1 MDMVSFDFLIE
12 IGYSVHI
19 STEIDSCQA
28 LLIRER
34 LLACKKIHAIK
45 LNSHDFISTDNEDV
59 PVSFLSSEIIFGILT
74 KNVQEKAAT
83 VDIPGLYGSTF
94 SRKIKERS
102 EFILKECVHAEE
114 DLMRP
119 VSERVA
125 WLSARSAHHE
135 DELGGGGEQFS
146 PTSQQYDEGKTNKP
160 ELFPIQFPETHPH
173 QHTNNNGSS
182 NAFDLAP
189 IQELSSVDE
198 TVTPTVTGS
207 SSSKKTTPRKPT
219 VLTDVDIFGGSSTI
233 SSDPFGNNNHNQYN
247 NNGFETVPVEND
259 VFAQAPPPAVPVP
272 PPVTRTASKDEQQ
285 HHLKQ
290 LNKKNSFQK
299 SNLSI
304 AVEQTEPS
312 ASIISPFRVPVMN
325 AEDLFAQQ
333 TIATGPSSSGSMVD
347 SEASQLQK
355 DDFETKKLS
364 PHPSAADLFGL
375 PPITTTTTATS
386 HDVLMKDE
394 KKKTSPLPV
403 AADLFG
409 GPPSTTSAEIG
420 APFGGG
426 GGSHQQLSNKQPV
439 QSKKPVI
446 ASAPAADLF
455 GGPSSSS
462 SDFPAPVASFGPPPT
477 TTTTT
482 SSRINDNNMTR
493 KPKET
498 VAMAPPDDLFGGG
511 PGQNQNPFDSLPSP
525 TSKAAQFTKPPTATT
540 APPRVIPKNVVS
552 SSSSGTVG
560 NPFESVGSATAASF
574 DQLPPTSPRQPQ
586 QPLHHSPAA
595 DVFGSSDHQPRP
607 PHPISSVDS
616 FEGTVQV
623 TVTHLPP
630 AQQPAAVVPTLSR
643 SMSADMNAMNNNSN
657 QSIASTN
664 INTNSAH
671 NKSFTANPST
681 SGKTFK
687 GKVAVVGASPFDSA
701 APSPFGGVAGGGSS
715 SLFPQTASDPF
726 SAIPAPAVVGS
737 FSSPSGGQRK
747 TAATTTGSKDA
758 AASLFQSAPPRTTGS
773 TTTGKH
779 PASLAV
785 PLPSNVKS
793 ASNTNDFFS
802 QAPPPSLPRAV
813 SGRVAGGGGAA
824 DIFGASA
831 PVSSPGG
838 HYNQGSPI
846 PTAPGVKAP
855 PAFPPVAPGVVIPPA
870 PTSQEGNNNTES
882 SQAALG
888 RPKSVS
894 NIKPPMK
901 PKSHMSMALNAQGIP
916 TPHGVVS
923 PPVSQS
929 SSSVPVLG
937 NEMKPAPVV
946 PMNTGKQPLIHGEKL
961 SNMLFSV
968 EQLSPEAKAAKEEV
982 KQQQQPSFE
991 PSSTSVSSKAVFRG
1005 RYIKPAG
1012 TVVSFGFGGKF
1023 VLMRPDVNICPP
1035 TYTSVGQLTDDRSL
1049 RLVLFLFV
1057 IIF

>member
-1 MDMVSFDFLIE
+1 LYSYSHGEIFWAQADPHFPWWPAVIINQEKLPRGMQSTGSFYGSSRGGSRSSTPMRKLKLHLYFYGRDDYDLVSSDHLKDFRLFHDEFIQQEMDSNLQSAFLI
-12 IGYSVHI
+12 GV
-19 STEIDSCQA
+19 
-28 LLIRER
+28 
-34 LLACKKIHAIK
+34 K
-45 LNSHDFISTDNEDV
+45 L
-59 PVSFLSSEIIFGILT
+59 
-74 KNVQEKAAT
+74 
-83 VDIPGLYGSTF
+83 
-94 SRKIKERS
+94 
-102 EFILKECVHAEE
+102 AEE

-125 WLSARSAHHE
+125 WLSTRSAHHE
-135 DELGGGGEQFS
+135 DEVGVGGEQFS
-146 PTSQQYDEGKTNKP
+146 PTSQQYDEGKMNKP

-173 QHTNNNGSS
+173 QHTNNSS
-182 NAFDLAP
+182 NNGFDLAP

-198 TVTPTVTGS
+198 TVTPTITDS

-233 SSDPFGNNNHNQYN
+233 SSDPFGNNNHNQYH
-247 NNGFETVPVEND
+247 NNGFETVPVGND
-259 VFAQAPPPAVPVP
+259 LFAQAPPPPPVPMSVP

-285 HHLKQ
+285 HPLKQ

-304 AVEQTEPS
+304 AVEQTEPD
-312 ASIISPFRVPVMN
+312 ASIISPFRVPVMD

-333 TIATGPSSSGSMVD
+333 TIAAPSSSGSMVD
-347 SEASQLQK
+347 SEASHLQK

-364 PHPSAADLFGL
+364 PRPSAADLFGL
-375 PPITTTTTATS
+375 PPITTATS
-386 HDVLMKDE
+386 QDVVMKDE
-394 KKKTSPLPV
+394 KKKTSPLPA

-409 GPPSTTSAEIG
+409 GPPSTTSVEAG

-426 GGSHQQLSNKQPV
+426 GSHQPLSNKLPV

-462 SDFPAPVASFGPPPT
+462 SDFPSPAASFGPPP

-498 VAMAPPDDLFGGG
+498 VAVAPPDDLFGGG
-511 PGQNQNPFDSLPSP
+511 PPGSGQNPFDSLPSP
-525 TSKAAQFTKPPTATT
+525 TTKAAQFAKPPTAT

-552 SSSSGTVG
+552 SGPAG
-560 NPFESVGSATAASF
+560 NPFESVGSATGASF
-574 DQLPPTSPRQPQ
+574 DQLPPTPPRQPQ
-586 QPLHHSPAA
+586 QQQQPHHSPA

-623 TVTHLPP
+623 TVTHPP
-630 AQQPAAVVPTLSR
+630 APQPAAVVPTLSR
-643 SMSADMNAMNNNSN
+643 SMSADMNTMNSN

-664 INTNSAH
+664 MTTNGAH
-671 NKSFTANPST
+671 NKSFTTNPST

-701 APSPFGGVAGGGSS
+701 APSPFGGGAGGGS

-726 SAIPAPAVVGS
+726 AAIPAVVGS

-747 TAATTTGSKDA
+747 TTATGTKDA
-758 AASLFQSAPPRTTGS
+758 AASLFQSAPPRTGAS
-773 TTTGKH
+773 TGKH

-785 PLPSNVKS
+785 PLPSNVKT
-793 ASNTNDFFS
+793 ASNPNDFFS
-802 QAPPPSLPRAV
+802 QAPPPSLSRAS
-813 SGRVAGGGGAA
+813 SGRVAGGAVAA

-838 HYNQGSPI
+838 QYNQGSPI
-846 PTAPGVKAP
+846 PTAPGVKVP
-855 PAFPPVAPGVVIPPA
+855 PAFPPAAPGVVIPPA
-870 PTSQEGNNNTES
+870 PTSQEGNTES

-929 SSSVPVLG
+929 SSSVPILG

-968 EQLSPEAKAAKEEV
+968 EQLSPEAKAATEEL

-991 PSSTSVSSKAVFRG
+991 PSSASVSSKAFVFRG

-1049 RLVLFLFV
+1049 K
-1057 IIF
+1057 